1 MQGYRHKLLTNVYPI
16 NLFMSF
22 VSYNNSVIFDVG
34 NHNELPDDQPRKFI
48 HMKSLQENMGIYFL
62 NGVYYRQSLRA
73 F

>member
-1 MQGYRHKLLTNVYPI
+1 MQEYRHKLLTNVYPI

-22 VSYNNSVIFDVG
+22 ISYNNSVIFDVG
-34 NHNELPDDQPRKFI
+34 NHNEIQDDQLRNLI

-62 NGVYYRQSLRA
+62 NGVYDCQSLRA